1 MKNCSKSDV
10 ASFILR
16 AVLAVVFAYH
26 ATTKFQMGWDQL
38 SGLMQ
43 FTAVVETLGAIGLLV
58 RCTARWAAIGLCVV
72 MVGALYHHFIVWGQ
86 TYKQAEL
93 PILTLGALLSVAIA
107 GAGTCGLGCK
117 MCSTCKVD
125 APTTPSTSI

>member
-1 MKNCSKSDV
+1 MKDYSNADI
-10 ASFILR
+10 ASFVLR
-16 AVLAVVFAYH
+16 VVLAVVFAYH
-26 ATTKFQMGWDQL
+26 AYTKFLGWGEL

-58 RCTARWAAIGLCVV
+58 RCTAKWAAIGLSIV
-72 MVGALYHHFIVWGQ
+72 MLGALYHHFIVWGQ

-107 GAGTCGLGCK
+107 GAGTCGLNCRWCK
-117 MCSTCKVD
+117 TCKAD
-125 APTTPSTSI
+125 APTTPSM